1 VEYPSQ
7 VDAAYLTCE
16 AMICYGCA
24 LPAYPRA
31 TLEYPKS
38 TPERALAA
46 YPRATLEYPK
56 STPERA
62 LAAYP
67 RATLEYPKSTLECAL
82 AVYLWATLE
91 YPKSTL
97 ECALSAYPWA
107 NLNAAIVNASEH
119 RRGYPRRATRCNH
132 DMAYIRKWERLK
144 WD

>member
-1 VEYPSQ
+1 MEWHARVLWSTVEYRGVPETTVEYPSQ

-38 TPERALAA
+38 TPECALPA
-46 YPRATLEYPK
+46 YPRAT
-56 STPERA
+56 
-62 LAAYP
+62 
-67 RATLEYPKSTLECAL
+67 
-82 AVYLWATLE
+82 
-91 YPKSTL
+91 
-97 ECALSAYPWA
+97 
-107 NLNAAIVNASEH
+107 LNAAIVNASEH

-132 DMAYIRKWERLK
+132 DMAYIRKRERLK